1 MKKPSR
7 GYKGDVVTSLFGK
20 RDTILPDKLLH
31 VRVLCVRGTRA
42 VLFFFFSHFVFFFFV
57 FLAVVR
63 ACGFMMLLLMMCPGG
78 DVLRRVVYA
87 HGG

>member
-1 MKKPSR
+1 MLVSRAQAHTFLLRPEWHKPLMKKPSR

-42 VLFFFFSHFVFFFFV
+42 VLFFFFSHFVLFFFLFSWRWS
-57 FLAVVR
+57 AR
-63 ACGFMMLLLMMCPGG
+63 AGL
-78 DVLRRVVYA
+78 
-87 HGG
+87 